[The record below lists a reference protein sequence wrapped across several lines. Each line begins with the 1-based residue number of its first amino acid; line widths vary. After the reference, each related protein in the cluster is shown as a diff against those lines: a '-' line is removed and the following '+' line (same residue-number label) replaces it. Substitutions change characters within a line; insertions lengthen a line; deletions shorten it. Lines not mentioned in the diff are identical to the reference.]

1 MLRWSLDDSYH
12 LSLLPII
19 LENPLHPLTLTLG
32 EALSFNDERDFRC
45 TQLVSFHREQ
55 AFQEEQ

>member
-1 MLRWSLDDSYH
+1 
-12 LSLLPII
+12 
-19 LENPLHPLTLTLG
+19 LHPLTLTLG